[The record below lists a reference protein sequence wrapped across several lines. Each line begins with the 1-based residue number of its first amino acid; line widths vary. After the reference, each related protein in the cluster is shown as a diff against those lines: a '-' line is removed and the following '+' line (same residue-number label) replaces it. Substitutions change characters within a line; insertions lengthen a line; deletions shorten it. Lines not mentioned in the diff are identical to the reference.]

1 MALQLAREERVQKVS
16 VQPADEG
23 GSQRS
28 PTWARARLASLELR
42 REIDRRTI
50 RPALP
55 IDLAITVMVAIVR
68 SFGFPAAELQ
78 NLRRVPSTDELR
90 PVQCPSCSMA
100 AGSPGAFRIVGHGLY
115 RRQLLGLPDAPEGLV
130 IFVRRFLCLACQKT
144 ASILPDEVHPRR
156 WYAGSAILVA
166 LVGYLIHGVSAARV
180 RAEIGAATG
189 SRGWK
194 SLERWRTQLLNS
206 LWFWKGA
213 ELGHAAA
220 VVGGGTSRPHSTRLL
235 RRLLNHLGATDPYP
249 PDDCVAVARN
259 AVIGTIHGWPERALI
274 GRTP

>member
-1 MALQLAREERVQKVS
+1 MSSPLVR
-16 VQPADEG
+16 
-23 GSQRS
+23 RS
-28 PTWARARLASLELR
+28 H
-42 REIDRRTI
+42 
-50 RPALP
+50 RPRY
-55 IDLAITVMVAIVR
+55 TVMVAIVR
-68 SFGFPAAELQ
+68 SFSSPAAELR
-78 NLRRVPSTDELR
+78 NLSRVPSTDELR
-90 PVQCPSCSMA
+90 PVQCPSCGIA
-100 AGSPGAFRIVGHGLY
+100 AGAPGALRIVGHGLY

-180 RAEIGAATG
+180 RAEIGAAPG

-220 VVGGGTSRPHSTRLL
+220 VGGGTSRPHSTRLL

-249 PDDCVAVARN
+249 PDDCVAAARN